1 MAEFTYRAISKNGKE
16 IRGKVESDNLEKAKK
31 ELQSRDLYLTE
42 ISEAGMLQKDID
54 LNIGQK
60 INIRDLCLFC
70 RQFVSLQRAGVTIVE
85 TLKML
90 SEATENKFFSKTL
103 TNVRV
108 NVEKGET
115 LADSLE
121 MEGVFPTLMI
131 KMTSAGEASGSLDVA
146 YERLAVQFERQA
158 KIRGLIKKASIYP
171 IIVCIV
177 AVAVVIVLLNVVVPS
192 FAEMFVDM
200 DVEMPGITVFVMNAS
215 DFMKQYWFILI
226 AVIALLVFG
235 FKWFKSTPRGEGIVA
250 KIALKLPLIGSL
262 IVKQSAANLSRTLST
277 MIAAGISLVEAVDIT
292 AGTMSN
298 YYYREA
304 LLQAKESII
313 SGVPLSVPLKE
324 CGMFPPMVYHMARIG
339 EESGSM
345 EEMLSKLADYYE
357 EEVENATASM
367 MAALEPMIIIILAV
381 IVIGIIG
388 AVLAPMLSMY
398 EGLDNL

>member
-1 MAEFTYRAISKNGKE
+1 MAEFTYRAISKSGKE
-16 IRGKVESDNLEKAKK
+16 IKGKMTSDNLEKAKTEIK
-31 ELQSRDLYLTE
+31 DRDLYLTE
-42 ISEAGMLQKDID
+42 ISEATMLQKDIEI
-54 LNIGQK
+54 NVGQK
-60 INIRDLCLFC
+60 IKTRDLCLFC

-103 TNVRV
+103 TNVCK

-121 MEGVFPTLMI
+121 MEEVFPTLMI

-146 YERLAVQFERQA
+146 YERLATQFERQA
-158 KIRGLIKKASIYP
+158 KIKGLIKKASIYP
-171 IIVCIV
+171 IMVCIV
-177 AVAVVIVLLNVVVPS
+177 AVVVVIVLLNVVVPS
-192 FAEMFVDM
+192 FASMFEDM

-215 DFMKQYWFILI
+215 DFMKQYWFIVI
-226 AVIALLVFG
+226 AVLVLLVFG
-235 FKWFKSTPRGEGIVA
+235 FKWFKSTSRGEGIVA
-250 KIALKLPLIGSL
+250 KIALKLPLVGSL
-262 IVKQSAANLSRTLST
+262 IVKQSAAGLARTLST
-277 MIAAGISLVEAVDIT
+277 MIAAGISLVDAVDIT
-292 AGTMSN
+292 AGTMTN
-298 YYYREA
+298 YYYKEA

-313 SGVPLSVPLKE
+313 AGVPLSVPLRE

-339 EESGSM
+339 EESGNM

-367 MAALEPMIIIILAV
+367 MAALEPIIIIVLAV
-381 IVIGIIG
+381 LVMGIIG
-388 AVLAPMLSMY
+388 AVLAPMMSMY

>member
-60 INIRDLCLFC
+60 IKIRDLCLFC

-192 FAEMFVDM
+192 FAEMFVEM

-262 IVKQSAANLSRTLST
+262 IVKQSAANLARTLST